1 MLAPLAHNLYYGGRL
16 VPFTTSGSDSRN
28 LTLPPSKL
36 LAIGH
41 DPAVRARAREQL
53 RALLAFEPL
62 GTAVVPFALHGLQ
75 VVWLVAPAQWRRV
88 DSTTRLLLLWP
99 AVFLGVH
106 VFYQTTTYYP
116 RHLVAGYLAMGLV
129 GAYVASGRGRRAAT
143 PIRPS

>member
-1 MLAPLAHNLYYGGRL
+1 MLFAAWNIRAWRGGAALAGLTVGIRPNQTPAIGYLAATFLATTPSRHRRRALAAMGVFLAISALPLAHNLYYGGRL
-16 VPFTTSGSDSRN
+16 VPFTISGSDSRN

-75 VVWLVAPAQWRRV
+75 VVWLVAAAQ
-88 DSTTRLLLLWP
+88 
-99 AVFLGVH
+99 
-106 VFYQTTTYYP
+106 
-116 RHLVAGYLAMGLV
+116 
-129 GAYVASGRGRRAAT
+129 
-143 PIRPS
+143 